1 MCEIC
6 GQTPCL
12 TRCPNY
18 RQRSNFHCCYC
29 KEGIF
34 PGEEYLSNCDGQ
46 YIHRD
51 CIPNSDFVID
61 WLGYEIKEMTREEAE
76 AIYYEDD

>member
-12 TRCPNY
+12 SRCPNY
-18 RQRSNFHCCYC
+18 RQRSNFTCCYC
-29 KEGIF
+29 KEGIY
-34 PGEEYLSNCDGQ
+34 PSEEYLVNCDGE

-51 CIPNSDFVID
+51 CIPTVDFLID
-61 WLGYEIKEMTREEAE
+61 WLGYKIKEMTREEAE
-76 AIYYEDD
+76 AIYYEDY